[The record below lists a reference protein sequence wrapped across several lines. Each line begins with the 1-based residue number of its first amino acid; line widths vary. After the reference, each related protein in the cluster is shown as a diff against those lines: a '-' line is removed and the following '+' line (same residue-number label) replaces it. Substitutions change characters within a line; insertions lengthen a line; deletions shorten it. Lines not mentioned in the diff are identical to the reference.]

1 MLVLGSSNNRASRM
15 KYQIS
20 QLSTAQETHPNSAQ
34 PTSIVALTMRLWGG
48 KYRLIAQKTDP
59 ARGSVS
65 TNLISGRGAPP

>member
-20 QLSTAQETHPNSAQ
+20 QLSTAQETHPNAAQ

-48 KYRLIAQKTDP
+48 KYRLIAQTDP

-65 TNLISGRGAPP
+65 TNLISGRGASA